1 MGHLKA
7 QKVSHEFRVRFCRH
21 ERRATKDHIEAGR
34 RAPQTGA
41 GGLAA
46 RLAAGDE
53 RDHTFA
59 GETQSPR
66 DRVF

>member
-1 MGHLKA
+1 MSF
-7 QKVSHEFRVRFCRH
+7 VSGLAVTKEG
-21 ERRATKDHIEAGR
+21 ATKDHIEAGR

-59 GETQSPR
+59 GETQGSR